1 MHNSQKIIAVL
12 LSVLIALLII
22 TALTPIVSGQTNIL
36 SNSGFEG
43 DLTGWSTVPGTA
55 TYSLDAATRH
65 SGSSSVMGVETGS
78 DNIGRLYRTYP

>member
-55 TYSLDAATRH
+55 TYTYRFCNKTFRFIVSY
-65 SGSSSVMGVETGS
+65 
-78 DNIGRLYRTYP
+78 GR